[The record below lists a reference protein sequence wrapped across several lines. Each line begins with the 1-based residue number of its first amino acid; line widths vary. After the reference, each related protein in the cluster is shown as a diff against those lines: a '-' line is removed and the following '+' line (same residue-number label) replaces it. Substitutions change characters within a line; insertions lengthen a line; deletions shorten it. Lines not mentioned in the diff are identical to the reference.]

1 MFDSIVRAVS
11 EHKSI
16 VITAAAVAL
25 IAGIVSP
32 LGQAVAQPNFP
43 ISIDAGRAS
52 IFIDEYRI
60 SVDVDDIVNL
70 DIFRPDTAFGDGLLT

>member
-16 VITAAAVAL
+16 IITAAAVAL

-43 ISIDAGRAS
+43 ITIDAGRAS
-52 IFIDEYRI
+52 VFIDEYRI
-60 SVDVDDIVNL
+60 SITVDDIVDL
-70 DIFRPDTAFGDGLLT
+70 DIIRPDNAFGGGLAF